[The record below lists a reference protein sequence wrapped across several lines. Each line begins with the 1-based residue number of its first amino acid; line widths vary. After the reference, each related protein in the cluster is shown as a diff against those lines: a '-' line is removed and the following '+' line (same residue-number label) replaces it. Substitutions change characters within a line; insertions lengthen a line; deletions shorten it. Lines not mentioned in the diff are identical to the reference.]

1 MQLPKPLGYLLG
13 QSMRIFRQKL
23 TSTFK
28 ENKIELSLEY
38 FLILL
43 QLQNQENVTQQDISN
58 QLQRDKSIVLRQVNT
73 LLDKRIVVRLPDK
86 IDKRKK
92 NLILTQKGYE
102 LLLEA
107 KEISRKLSDELLAGL
122 TETEINTFLKVLQTI
137 QANSGLEE
145 DQWYC

>member
-13 QSMRIFRQKL
+13 QTMRIFKHKL
-23 TSTFK
+23 TSKFK
-28 ENKIELSLEY
+28 ANNIDLSLDF

-43 QLQNQENVTQQDISN
+43 QLYNREDVTQQDLSN

-107 KEISRKLSDELLAGL
+107 KEISRNLSDELLAGL
-122 TETEINTFLKVLQTI
+122 SETEVNSFFKVLQTI
-137 QANSGLEE
+137 QENSGLEE
-145 DQWYC
+145 DQWCC

>member
-13 QSMRIFRQKL
+13 QTMRIFKHKL
-23 TSTFK
+23 TSKFK
-28 ENKIELSLEY
+28 ENNIDLSLEF

-43 QLQNQENVTQQDISN
+43 QLYNREDVTQQDLSN
-58 QLQRDKSIVLRQVNT
+58 QLQRDKSIVLRQVNA
-73 LLDKRIVVRLPDK
+73 LLEKRFVVRLPDK

-107 KEISRKLSDELLAGL
+107 KDISRKLSDELLTGL
-122 TETEINTFLKVLQTI
+122 AETEIDTFLRVLQTI

-145 DQWYC
+145 DQCHC